1 LLLHYNNINRMNQ
14 SLKTTSRKKIL
25 LWGAALVSSIT
36 LLKFIPGSKQKKSK
50 TVKMLTQDGKLVE
63 IDVDRI
69 KKNGKKISHD
79 EIHDWIKPQQNS

>member
-1 LLLHYNNINRMNQ
+1 MNQ

-25 LWGAALVSSIT
+25 LWGAALLSSIT
-36 LLKFIPGSKQKKSK
+36 LLKFIPGNKTKKSK

-63 IDVDRI
+63 IDVDKI
-69 KKNGKKISHD
+69 KKSGTKISHD